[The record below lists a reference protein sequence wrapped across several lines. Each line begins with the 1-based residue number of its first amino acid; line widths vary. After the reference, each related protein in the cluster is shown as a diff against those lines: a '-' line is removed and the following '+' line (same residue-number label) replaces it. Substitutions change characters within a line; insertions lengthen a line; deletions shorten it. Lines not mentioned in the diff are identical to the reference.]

1 MAYKILLSP
10 NGKVLR
16 DSNGKIL
23 IWAEG
28 AVAFIEESTLVFETG
43 AKIEND
49 VLILDSAT
57 VENERESVLGDN
69 K

>member
-1 MAYKILLSP
+1 MYKILLSP

-23 IWAEG
+23 IWAED

>member
-16 DSNGKIL
+16 DSNGKIF
-23 IWAEG
+23 IWSGG

-57 VENERESVLGDN
+57 VENDILIIGGN
-69 K
+69 